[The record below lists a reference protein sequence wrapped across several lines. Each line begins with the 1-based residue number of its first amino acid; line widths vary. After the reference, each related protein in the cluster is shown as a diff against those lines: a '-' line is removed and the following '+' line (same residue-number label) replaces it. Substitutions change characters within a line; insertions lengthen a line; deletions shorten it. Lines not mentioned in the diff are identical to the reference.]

1 MKRLTLAV
9 AMLALLAAGCSDDD
23 NNAVKP
29 DMTSADFTTSGGGD
43 TGAGCGTGIY
53 PCGPYGTSVGD
64 VVANM
69 EFTGFF
75 DAKHLC
81 KKHKDEVMDTTTVR
95 KLSFKDFFLGDSSCG
110 NAKPK
115 VLWVM
120 VSAGWCGP
128 CKYEVST
135 TQGWYTAGQVSDE
148 IAVLNIL
155 FEDEKSLPT
164 KDAFL
169 KKWIADYKLTLPVLM
184 DPSFKLGS
192 FFDRKAVPFNMLI
205 DTKTMKVA
213 HRKTGADLTGIGK
226 KALEL
231 ANTL

>member
-1 MKRLTLAV
+1 MKRLTLAF
-9 AMLALLAAGCSDDD
+9 AMAALLAAGCSDDG
-23 NNAVKP
+23 NTQVKP
-29 DMTSADFTTSGGGD
+29 DMTASDFTTSGGGD

-53 PCGPYGTSVGD
+53 PCGPYGTGMGD
-64 VVANM
+64 VVQNL
-69 EFTGFF
+69 EFSGFF

-81 KKHKDEVMDTTTVR
+81 KKHKDEAMDTTTVR
-95 KLSFKDFFLGDSSCG
+95 KLSFKDYFLGDSTCPT
-110 NAKPK
+110 NRAK

-135 TQGWYTAGQVSDE
+135 TQGWYSTGSVDDR

-164 KDAFL
+164 TATFL

-184 DPSFKLGS
+184 DPSFKLGA

-205 DTKTMKVA
+205 DTKTMKVV
-213 HRKTGADLTGIGK
+213 HRKTGADLNGIGK
-226 KALEL
+226 KAVEL
-231 ANTL
+231 ANKL